1 MGFRFRRTLKIL
13 PGLRL
18 NISRSGVSATA
29 GVRGASVTLG
39 KKGTY
44 ANVGLPG
51 SGLSYRSKIGDG
63 LDGASDAQHGEER
76 AARAKTSSVLPVLV
90 IAALLIGGGVVAF
103 TVLQK
108 HPEPAAVAPVAA
120 APIAAPEPQRDS
132 VSITKRSATIRTEP
146 SRKAGKLGVAH
157 QGDAFTV
164 FARKGVWLQI
174 GHASPEGWITASAT
188 AQP

>member
-18 NISRSGVSATA
+18 NLSRSGVSATA

-39 KKGTY
+39 KKGAY

-51 SGLSYRSKIGDG
+51 SGLSYRSKIGSG
-63 LDGASDAQHGEER
+63 IEGGSEAQPGDESR
-76 AARAKTSSVLPVLV
+76 APAKKSSRVPVLV
-90 IAALLIGGGVVAF
+90 MAALLIGGGTVAF
-103 TVLQK
+103 NALQK
-108 HPEPAAVAPVAA
+108 HSVPVAA
-120 APIAAPEPQRDS
+120 APVTTTSTPEPTPQRES
-132 VSITKRSATIRTEP
+132 VRITKHSATIRSEP
-146 SRKAGKLGVAH
+146 SRKADRLGVAH

-174 GHASPEGWITASAT
+174 GHTAPEGWIAASAT